1 MDSVLSEIKGSV
13 AFITLNRPEKFNA
26 FNRDMALMLQAKLNE
41 AEGNDAV
48 RCILITGAG
57 KAFSSGQDLT
67 EIKDPTGPEMK
78 RILPEQ
84 LNPIVTKLRIIN
96 KPVIAAVNGIAAG
109 AAANIALCCDIV
121 IAASSAVFTQAF
133 SKIGLIP
140 DSGGTYILPRLVGLQ
155 RATALMMTAEKVSA
169 EDAAAMGMIYKCF
182 SDDRFF
188 YEAEQLANT
197 IAQMPTQALVF
208 TRKALEDSMRSG
220 FEEQLNHEAAWQE
233 KAAGTEDFA
242 EGVKA
247 FLEKRMPVFKGK

>member
-1 MDSVLSEIKGSV
+1 MDSVLSELKGSV
-13 AFITLNRPEKFNA
+13 AYITLNRPEKFNA
-26 FNRDMALMLQAKLNE
+26 FNRDMALTLQAKLNE
-41 AEGNDAV
+41 AELNDAV

-84 LNPIVTKLRIIN
+84 LNPIVTKLRTIN
-96 KPVIAAVNGIAAG
+96 KPVVTAVNGIAAG

-169 EDAAAMGMIYKCF
+169 EDAAAMGMIYKSF
-182 SDDRFF
+182 PDDRFF

-208 TRKALEDSMRSG
+208 TRQALDDSMHSN
-220 FEEQLNHEAAWQE
+220 FKEQLNNEAEWQE
-233 KAAGTEDFA
+233 KAASTTDFA

-247 FLEKRMPVFKGK
+247 FLEKRLPVFNGK

>member
-1 MDSVLSEIKGSV
+1 MSAVLLEVKNNI
-13 AFITLNRPEKFNA
+13 ATITLNRPEKYNA
-26 FNRDMALMLQAKLNE
+26 INREMALELQQHLNDTE
-41 AEGNDAV
+41 ANEQV
-48 RCILITGAG
+48 RCIVLTGAG

-67 EIKDPTGPEMK
+67 EIKDPTGPEMQ

-84 LNPIVTKLRIIN
+84 LNPVVMKLRSIK

-169 EDAAAMGMIYKCF
+169 DDAVAMGMIYKSF
-182 SDDRFF
+182 LDERFF
-188 YEAEQLANT
+188 YEAEQLANM
-197 IAQMPTQALVF
+197 IAAMPTQALLF
-208 TRKALEDSMRSG
+208 TRQALDNSMHSG
-220 FEEQLNHEAAWQE
+220 FQEQLNHEAAWQE
-233 KAAGTEDFA
+233 KAAATADFA

-247 FLEKRMPVFKGK
+247 FLEKRSPVFVGK

>member
-1 MDSVLSEIKGSV
+1 MSAVLLEVKNNI
-13 AFITLNRPEKFNA
+13 ATITLNRPEKYNA
-26 FNRDMALMLQAKLNE
+26 FNRDMALKLQEKLNE
-41 AEGNDAV
+41 AELNDAV

-84 LNPIVTKLRIIN
+84 LNPIVTKLRTIN

-169 EDAAAMGMIYKCF
+169 EDAVAMGMIYKSF
-182 SDDRFF
+182 PDERFF

-208 TRKALEDSMRSG
+208 TRQALDDSMHSD
-220 FEEQLNHEAAWQE
+220 FEGQLKNEAAWQE
-233 KAAGTEDFA
+233 KAAATADFA

-247 FLEKRMPVFKGK
+247 FLEKRLPVFCGK

>member
-1 MDSVLSEIKGSV
+1 MSAVLLEVKNNV
-13 AFITLNRPEKFNA
+13 ATITLNWPEKYNA
-26 FNRDMALMLQAKLNE
+26 INREMALSLQIKLQE
-41 AEGNDAV
+41 AEQDDAV
-48 RCILITGAG
+48 RCIVLTGAG
-57 KAFSSGQDLT
+57 RAFSSGQDLT

-84 LNPIVTKLRIIN
+84 LNPIVMMLRSIK

-121 IAASSAVFTQAF
+121 IAAESAVFTQAF

-169 EDAAAMGMIYKCF
+169 ADAVAMGMIYKSF
-182 SDDRFF
+182 PDERFF
-188 YEAEQLANT
+188 YEAEQLAGT
-197 IAQMPTQALVF
+197 IAQMPTKALVF
-208 TRKALEDSMRSG
+208 TRQVLEASMQSS

-233 KAAGTEDFA
+233 KAAATADFA

-247 FLEKRMPVFKGK
+247 FLEKRSPVFVGK